1 MPANSNVMAV
11 GVSNGTSV
19 PVVVSVANTLRD
31 GTGTL
36 TALATAG
43 TNGGLF
49 FRVRATHM
57 GAITVASTAMVVRL
71 WVTSGANKVMID
83 EAALTSVTPTA
94 SVPGSTVTF
103 SKTNISLKAG
113 EVLSVTTS
121 VSEAVGFVAD
131 GGGDF

>member
-11 GVSNGTSV
+11 GVSNGTAA

-43 TNGGLF
+43 TQGALF
-49 FRVRATHM
+49 ARVRATHH
-57 GAITVASTAMVVRL
+57 GVIGTPSTAMVVRL
-71 WVTSGANKVMID
+71 WVTSGAVKVMLD
-83 EAALTSVTPTA
+83 EQTLPSVTPTA
-94 SVPGSTVTF
+94 SVPGATVTF
-103 SKTNISLKAG
+103 VKTNISLKSG

-131 GGGDF
+131 QGGDF

>member
-11 GVSNGTSV
+11 GVSNGTAA
-19 PVVVSVANTLRD
+19 PIVVSVANTLRD

-36 TALATAG
+36 SALATAG
-43 TNGGLF
+43 AQGALF
-49 FRVRATHM
+49 ARVRATHM

-83 EAALTSVTPTA
+83 EAALPSVTPTA

-121 VSEAVGFVAD
+121 VSEAVGFVPD
-131 GGGDF
+131 QGGDF